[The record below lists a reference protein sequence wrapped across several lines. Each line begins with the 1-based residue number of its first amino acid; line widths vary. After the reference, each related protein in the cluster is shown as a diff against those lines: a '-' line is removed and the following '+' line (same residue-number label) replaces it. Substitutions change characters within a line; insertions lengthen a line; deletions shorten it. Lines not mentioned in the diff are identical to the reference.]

1 MDKNEKK
8 FKKEYLEEKL
18 HLIGERLN
26 DAYGQPLLDELI
38 TRMERTVSH
47 FNEEVDSI
55 LDSIQS
61 RTKNQHYKLATLRGD
76 DPDREHLLAK
86 IGVLEE
92 RLSLKKET
100 LLENELVLKEIT
112 NLTSKLRNQLNRGRD
127 VALCSAVSLNELQAK
142 VRDATK
148 SRIRV

>member
-76 DPDREHLLAK
+76 DPVKEALNKDLSQDS
-86 IGVLEE
+86 VSVSEE
-92 RLSLKKET
+92 SKSSKTDDSDNKEKKGRFSFLKRK
-100 LLENELVLKEIT
+100 NK
-112 NLTSKLRNQLNRGRD
+112 
-127 VALCSAVSLNELQAK
+127 
-142 VRDATK
+142 TK
-148 SRIRV
+148 

>member
-76 DPDREHLLAK
+76 DPVKEALNKDLSQDS
-86 IGVLEE
+86 VSVSEE
-92 RLSLKKET
+92 SKSSKTDDSDNKEKKGRFSFLKRK
-100 LLENELVLKEIT
+100 K
-112 NLTSKLRNQLNRGRD
+112 K
-127 VALCSAVSLNELQAK
+127 
-142 VRDATK
+142 TK
-148 SRIRV
+148 

>member
-76 DPDREHLLAK
+76 DPVKEALNKDLSQDS
-86 IGVLEE
+86 VSVSEE
-92 RLSLKKET
+92 SKSSKTDESDNKEKKGRFSFLKRK
-100 LLENELVLKEIT
+100 K
-112 NLTSKLRNQLNRGRD
+112 K
-127 VALCSAVSLNELQAK
+127 
-142 VRDATK
+142 TK
-148 SRIRV
+148 QSP

>member
-76 DPDREHLLAK
+76 DP
-86 IGVLEE
+86 V
-92 RLSLKKET
+92 KE
-100 LLENELVLKEIT
+100 
-112 NLTSKLRNQLNRGRD
+112 
-127 VALCSAVSLNELQAK
+127 SLNKDLSQDSVSVSEESKSSKTDESDNKEKKGRFSFLK
-142 VRDATK
+142 RKKKTK
-148 SRIRV
+148 QSS

>member
-76 DPDREHLLAK
+76 DPVKEALNKDLSQDS
-86 IGVLEE
+86 VSVSEE
-92 RLSLKKET
+92 SKSSKTDDSDNKEKKGRFSFLKRK
-100 LLENELVLKEIT
+100 NK
-112 NLTSKLRNQLNRGRD
+112 
-127 VALCSAVSLNELQAK
+127 
-142 VRDATK
+142 TK
-148 SRIRV
+148 QSS

>member
-76 DPDREHLLAK
+76 DPVKEALNKDLSQDS
-86 IGVLEE
+86 VSVSEE
-92 RLSLKKET
+92 SKSSKADDSDNKEKKGRFSFLKRK
-100 LLENELVLKEIT
+100 K
-112 NLTSKLRNQLNRGRD
+112 K
-127 VALCSAVSLNELQAK
+127 
-142 VRDATK
+142 TK
-148 SRIRV
+148 QSS

>member
-76 DPDREHLLAK
+76 DPVKEALNKDLSQDS
-86 IGVLEE
+86 VSVSEE
-92 RLSLKKET
+92 SKSSKTDESDNKEKKGRFSFLKRK
-100 LLENELVLKEIT
+100 K
-112 NLTSKLRNQLNRGRD
+112 K
-127 VALCSAVSLNELQAK
+127 
-142 VRDATK
+142 TK
-148 SRIRV
+148 QSS

>member
-76 DPDREHLLAK
+76 DPVKE
-86 IGVLEE
+86 VLNKDLSQDSVSVSEE
-92 RLSLKKET
+92 SKSSKTDDSDNKEKKGRFSFLKRK
-100 LLENELVLKEIT
+100 K
-112 NLTSKLRNQLNRGRD
+112 K
-127 VALCSAVSLNELQAK
+127 
-142 VRDATK
+142 TK
-148 SRIRV
+148 